1 MAILEIL
8 KYPDPRL
15 QEISESVEE
24 FDARLHELLDSM
36 AETMYSADGIGLAA
50 PQVDRL
56 ARIFIIDIGSQDEN
70 HQRIYEFINPVLSNG
85 EGKIIFE
92 EGCLSVPGIAEE
104 VQRKQSITVNFQDR
118 TGKPQTM
125 EAQGLLAVAI
135 QHENDHLDGTLFV
148 DRLSPLKRRFV
159 KRKLSKVVTL

>member
-1 MAILEIL
+1 MILEIL

-15 QEISESVEE
+15 EKISEDVKV
-24 FDARLHELLDSM
+24 FDKALHRFLDSM

-50 PQVDRL
+50 PQVNKLQRM
-56 ARIFIIDIGSQDEN
+56 FVIDIGSQDEN
-70 HQRIYEFINPVLSNG
+70 HNRIYEFINPVLSKG
-85 EGKIIFE
+85 QGKVVYE

-104 VQRKQSITVNFQDR
+104 VTRKETITVEYKDR
-118 TGKPQTM
+118 DGKNQKM
-125 EAQGLLAVAI
+125 EAVDLLAVAI
-135 QHENDHLDGTLFV
+135 QHENDHLDGVLFV